1 MMPKFYNQDHVVFC
15 GTKKKI
21 TVTVE
26 QTSPSNTQVEKSL
39 DISLTDD
46 SDMYFLFT
54 TKIFASDFQKL
65 KEQQGL
71 IVEYNAFG
79 QMLADLLT
87 KCLTEESNNSP
98 RYILQFSETLEPHML
113 EIVETTDF
121 RRLTHLAI
129 NFTAASDE
137 TLKAYLVSYIKRF
150 KADHELTL
158 EKFRHAE
165 SILSQQLAS
174 SSQMSN
180 ELKNKLEYMKESCQ
194 REVSDLKKQYESQ
207 MEQLTSSN
215 YKTIELLK
223 SKHSSELKTL
233 QEAHKDEIS
242 CLRSK
247 LESQASL
254 LATNNICE
262 DELKSQ
268 ITALSKTLKESE
280 STLNSVQ
287 SENDAQK
294 SEILSLKVK
303 IEQLQSNV
311 SQVTAKHDSMESMFA
326 IEQRRASSFESECG
340 ALRHQLR
347 GIQEDLQKKVKQVEK
362 LERLMKQQAC
372 EVTKANGI
380 IKQLQKELKVTQ
392 NKAKLRGQ
400 VATEQEK
407 VLTAKE
413 SELEE
418 VQTALQDLRDRLQAE
433 EGRREQG
440 EIQISRLQ
448 ASLEEA
454 KKTIENNE
462 NIISWLNRQISES
475 YTRSWQ
481 QRLKSTGITVM
492 PSYMA
497 DKQPPLPTL
506 LPSQFS
512 LNSKTKNESLS
523 GGLKPITGPSATS
536 PSPYHPLTSSPDF
549 ATGLATSVTSAMGG
563 AGSVTLTTSGA
574 GLGPRAYGAS
584 PAPLCRTG
592 KENCLRSGSSITAPS
607 VVTATNSNTVAMVPT
622 AVASVPSTLNGI
634 TSEMAGLSV
643 RPPQTLLLTRQQ
655 QPLHPDAKPL
665 VNGTSVT
672 SECESSLSRPPQS
685 DQHQLSS
692 LLSAYFPQAAGPS

>member
-1 MMPKFYNQDHVVFC
+1 MPKFYRQDHVVFC

-46 SDMYFLFT
+46 TDMYFLFT
-54 TKIFASDFQKL
+54 AKIFASDFQKL

-79 QMLADLLT
+79 QMLADLLS
-87 KCLTEESNNSP
+87 KCLTEETSNSP
-98 RYILQFSETLEPHML
+98 RYVLQFSETLEPHIL

-137 TLKAYLVSYIKRF
+137 TLKAYLVSYIKKF
-150 KADHELTL
+150 KASHELTL
-158 EKFRHAE
+158 EKFRDSE

-180 ELKNKLEYMKESCQ
+180 ELKGRLEGMKESCQ
-194 REVSDLKKQYESQ
+194 REVSDLKKQYELQ
-207 MEQLTSSN
+207 IQQLTSSN
-215 YKTIELLK
+215 FKTIELLK
-223 SKHSSELKTL
+223 SKHSSELSAL
-233 QEAHKDEIS
+233 QEAHKDELS
-242 CLRSK
+242 GLRLK

-254 LATNNICE
+254 LATNTIRE

-268 ITALSKTLKESE
+268 IAALSKTLKETE
-280 STLNSVQ
+280 STLTSVQ
-287 SENDAQK
+287 GENDTQK

-303 IEQLQSNV
+303 IEQLQLNL
-311 SQVTAKHDSMESMFA
+311 SQLTAKHDSMESMFA
-326 IEQRRASSFESECG
+326 VEQRRASSFESECS
-340 ALRHQLR
+340 AQRNQLR
-347 GIQEDLQKKVKQVEK
+347 ETQEDLQKKVKQVEK
-362 LERLMKQQAC
+362 LEKLMKQQVS
-372 EVTKANGI
+372 EVTKANSI
-380 IKQLQKELKVTQ
+380 IKQLQKELKVTH

-418 VQTALQDLRDRLQAE
+418 VQTALQDLRGRLQAE

-440 EIQISRLQ
+440 EVQISRLQ

-506 LPSQFS
+506 P
-512 LNSKTKNESLS
+512 LNTKINNEGLS
-523 GGLKPITGPSATS
+523 GGPKPITGPSATS
-536 PSPYHPLTSSPDF
+536 TSPYHPPTSSDF
-549 ATGLATSVTSAMGG
+549 ATGLATTVTSPSAG
-563 AGSVTLTTSGA
+563 AGSVPLKTGEA
-574 GLGPRAYGAS
+574 GSRSRPYGAS
-584 PAPLCRTG
+584 SALLCRTD
-592 KENCLRSGSSITAPS
+592 KENCLGNRPSITAPS
-607 VVTATNSNTVAMVPT
+607 VVPSTNNNTVAVAPT
-622 AVASVPSTLNGI
+622 AAASIPSTLNGLA
-634 TSEMAGLSV
+634 SEMAGLSV
-643 RPPQTLLLTRQQ
+643 RPLQTLLLTRQQ
-655 QPLHPDAKPL
+655 QPLFSDAKPP

-672 SECESSLSRPPQS
+672 SECESSLSRPPQP

-692 LLSAYFPQAAGPS
+692 LLSAYFPQAAGPT

>member
-1 MMPKFYNQDHVVFC
+1 MMPKFYDQDHVVFC

-21 TVTVE
+21 TVIVE
-26 QTSPSNTQVEKSL
+26 QTSPSNTQVEKVGC
-39 DISLTDD
+39 
-46 SDMYFLFT
+46 
-54 TKIFASDFQKL
+54 AL

-158 EKFRHAE
+158 EKFRHTE

-207 MEQLTSSN
+207 MEQLASSN
-215 YKTIELLK
+215 YRTVESLK
-223 SKHSSELKTL
+223 SKHSSELKAL

-497 DKQPPLPTL
+497 DKQPPFPTL

-536 PSPYHPLTSSPDF
+536 PSPYHPLTSSPDS
-549 ATGLATSVTSAMGG
+549 ATGLATNVTSAMAG
-563 AGSVTLTTSGA
+563 AGSVPLTSSGA

-584 PAPLCRTG
+584 PAPLSRTG
-592 KENCLRSGSSITAPS
+592 KDNCLRSGPYITAPS

-622 AVASVPSTLNGI
+622 AVASNQVPSTLNGI

-643 RPPQTLLLTRQQ
+643 RPPQTLLSTRQQ

-672 SECESSLSRPPQS
+672 SECESSLSRPPQP

>member
-1 MMPKFYNQDHVVFC
+1 M
-15 GTKKKI
+15 
-21 TVTVE
+21 
-26 QTSPSNTQVEKSL
+26 
-39 DISLTDD
+39 
-46 SDMYFLFT
+46 
-54 TKIFASDFQKL
+54 
-65 KEQQGL
+65 